1 MIGQTEIDEHLK
13 KALLLD
19 DSIAWLDSHTNEVK
33 KMILDYIRN
42 DQLFDEGIDSN
53 EQIIGTYSYWT
64 EVLSNGKKRM
74 GEPYTLKD
82 TGQFY
87 RSMYVKVLNDS
98 ILIDADY
105 TKMEDK
111 NWWSID
117 ILGLTEENL
126 EKYAE
131 MVKKNFILY
140 ARRVLEL
147 D

>member
-1 MIGQTEIDEHLK
+1 MIGQTKIDEQIK

-19 DSIAWLDSHTNEVK
+19 DSVAWFESHTNEIQK
-33 KMILDYIRN
+33 TILDYIRN
-42 DQLFDEGIDSN
+42 DQLFDEGIDAN
-53 EQIIGTYSYWT
+53 EDIIGTYSYLT
-64 EVLSNGKKRM
+64 EVMTNGRKRM
-74 GEPYTLKD
+74 GDPYTLKD
-82 TGQFY
+82 TGEFY
-87 RSMYVKVLNDS
+87 RSMFIKVLKDS
-98 ILIDADY
+98 ILIDANF
-105 TKMEDK
+105 TKMEDQ

-131 MVKKNFILY
+131 KIKENFILY

>member
-74 GEPYTLKD
+74 GDPYTLKD

-98 ILIDADY
+98 ILIDANY